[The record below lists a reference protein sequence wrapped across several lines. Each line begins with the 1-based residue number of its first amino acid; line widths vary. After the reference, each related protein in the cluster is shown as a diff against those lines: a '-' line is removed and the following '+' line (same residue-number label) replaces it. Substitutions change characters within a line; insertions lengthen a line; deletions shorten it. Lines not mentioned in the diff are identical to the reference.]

1 MIILVIERCWRFKIV
16 SIAIEKVDQAW
27 VYLETSEMG
36 KLPWREQQKR
46 IKTFVFYLW
55 TLRKQEIQACRRITN
70 YKVTTVE

>member
-1 MIILVIERCWRFKIV
+1 MIILVIERCWSFKIV

-36 KLPWREQQKR
+36 PCPWREQQGR

-55 TLRKQEIQACRRITN
+55 TLRKQEIQACRLITN
-70 YKVTTVE
+70 CKVTTVE